1 MAWEIASTKEK
12 ERNFTHVN
20 ESKNQK
26 FIKKK
31 KTNQNKLSPISQ
43 IKDTFFWCKK
53 NIKKLQ
59 RHRICERVRGFTET
73 RRRSWD
79 SFTFG
84 DEQESKIS
92 ISISISDVKCD
103 KTEIGRAHVWTPVTS

>member
-1 MAWEIASTKEK
+1 MARKIASTNQKET
-12 ERNFTHVN
+12 NFTHVN

-103 KTEIGRAHVWTPVTS
+103 KTAKCRERERERNK